1 MKMKILSI
9 LLVLLAIQLSWS
21 CNKSS
26 SPYGNNNNTGG
37 NANSNAVNISGM
49 AFSASSITVTKGTKV
64 TWTNNDNMTHTVSA
78 DDNTFD
84 SGDMGNSA
92 TFSHVFNT
100 VGTFNYHCKYH
111 SSMTGS
117 VIVK

>member
-1 MKMKILSI
+1 
-9 LLVLLAIQLSWS
+9 
-21 CNKSS
+21 
-26 SPYGNNNNTGG
+26 
-37 NANSNAVNISGM
+37 
-49 AFSASSITVTKGTKV
+49 
-64 TWTNNDNMTHTVSA
+64 
-78 DDNTFD
+78 
-84 SGDMGNSA
+84 MGNSA